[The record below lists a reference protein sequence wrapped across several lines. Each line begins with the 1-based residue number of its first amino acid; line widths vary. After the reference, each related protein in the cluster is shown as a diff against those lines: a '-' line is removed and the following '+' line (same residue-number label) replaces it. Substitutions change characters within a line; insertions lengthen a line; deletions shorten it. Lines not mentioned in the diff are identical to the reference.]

1 MPKHYINSSL
11 DKLVVLGFWP
21 LACWKR
27 DSTFASCNRT
37 SGSAISFIPTLAVS
51 SLGAACGATFLL
63 AAACPRT

>member
-27 DSTFASCNRT
+27 DSTLQT
-37 SGSAISFIPTLAVS
+37 SLAKSSVHPLLRHATGPQVLPLVSFQRWLYLP
-51 SLGAACGATFLL
+51 
-63 AAACPRT
+63 